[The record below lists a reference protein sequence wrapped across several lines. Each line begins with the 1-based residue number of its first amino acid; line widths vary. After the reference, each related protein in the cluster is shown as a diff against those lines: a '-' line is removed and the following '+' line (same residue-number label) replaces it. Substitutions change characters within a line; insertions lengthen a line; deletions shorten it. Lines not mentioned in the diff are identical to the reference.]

1 MPTSPRSASGR
12 TFERTND
19 DMNEGRNVKAPFR
32 GYSSPNY
39 TPVPDELFDEQLP
52 DLSGAELKVLL
63 YVIRR
68 TFGFK
73 RESDTISLSQML
85 NGLRTRDGRVLDR
98 GVGLSKKTLLQA
110 IKSLEEQAII
120 LTERRRSQEKGD
132 EPTSYRLNVRSQ
144 GGVEETPPPVG
155 EKVHQGGGG
164 ETLPGGWGRNSPTQ
178 ETVRQQTD
186 FDLSNFE
193 RSHDDVLPT
202 VDERLTANQLGGES
216 STTYA
221 QHQDHEELLSLGEI
235 LRRRARRPER
245 DATSADDRSGD
256 DTTQRRV
263 APQPRRAHLGGE
275 PEEREQLHAFL
286 GDFALELGDEAP
298 LASTIT
304 RTLRIFTAAGVPS
317 EHWSDYL
324 YQARGLTQEHTAQ
337 IRKLATGDS
346 PVRRKN
352 KMPYF
357 LATLEQLVGL
367 RPEAPASPAPRTST
381 RHIP

>member
-1 MPTSPRSASGR
+1 MRTSPRSASGR

-19 DMNEGRNVKAPFR
+19 DMNEEGKGKAPFR

-73 RESDTISLSQML
+73 RESDNISLSQML
-85 NGLRTRDGRVLDR
+85 NGLRTRDGRILDR

-144 GGVEETPPPVG
+144 ATMEETTPPVG
-155 EKVHQGGGG
+155 GKVPHGGGAQIP
-164 ETLPGGWGRNSPTQ
+164 PGGWGSNSPTQ
-178 ETVRQQTD
+178 ETVRQKTD
-186 FDLSNFE
+186 RDLSKFE
-193 RSHDDVLPT
+193 GSHDRIEEATVKSPSRSRNSPDVPAT
-202 VDERLTANQLGGES
+202 DGRIMP
-216 STTYA
+216 
-221 QHQDHEELLSLGEI
+221 LGEI
-235 LRRRARRPER
+235 L
-245 DATSADDRSGD
+245 
-256 DTTQRRV
+256 Q
-263 APQPRRAHLGGE
+263 QRAHLAADTTDV
-275 PEEREQLHAFL
+275 PPPLSSRAAPHNLDEREQVRQFMEGYAQKF
-286 GDFALELGDEAP
+286 GDEAP
-298 LASTIT
+298 LSSTIT
-304 RTLRIFTAAGVPS
+304 RTLNIFAAADVHPARWG
-317 EHWSDYL
+317 DYL
-324 YQARGLTQEHTAQ
+324 YQAHGLTQEHTAQ
-337 IRKLATGDS
+337 IRKLRGEAAGMQ
-346 PVRRKN
+346 RKN

-367 RPEAPASPAPRTST
+367 RPKPPRQT
-381 RHIP
+381 RRGEQMT